1 MKMDFN
7 KRLLSVAISSIL
19 LSACGGSGGSSSSGD
34 EDVVVPPAGPEV
46 TTPDPVLPPP
56 LPVNP
61 TLTSEQKLALGQAY
75 VPTLLGNL
83 KSISQGADAFMLS
96 SGNAEA
102 SILSA
107 GAEIFE
113 PISMLAEHIYATRKQ
128 QLKGEIELDV
138 VLPLSIEVGNYYYWA
153 IEGSYEVSSSGDDQI
168 ILSYDVD
175 FQLIR
180 KESGV
185 KVGAERKLNFD
196 ISISDGETSEYPR
209 GNWLHQVTL
218 DGYLDIVD
226 ERQIT
231 VQGLELKTI
240 VDIGDEAKLLA
251 VEGDHY
257 RGTEF
262 YQIDLTAEQLTI
274 VTSGIKTSGGLELVG
289 VMPQNLSQYS
299 YGSLSV
305 GDRHASAYRAYGI
318 DFIKDAYQLLP
329 LVSEKYSYPN
339 IENFRIRNLISERI
353 EDSKLLIQHDLTE
366 LTDANPDTFSTAYGG
381 DIKSQ
386 KVADYIVSEDEQSIT
401 FNNSWSAMSLIL
413 GDESESESNIKCE
426 AVDISYLLPQ
436 EGNLVFI
443 NPYGCVNG
451 PIVLDEKYETIESW
465 LLKNEF
471 SLYSYSSGHVYPFV
485 MRDGTPKYVEI
496 TASGEVIGDETH
508 IINDGIDEVGNPWL
522 FDFTSQGKAPDSNG
536 NFLNYDISWSHQGL
550 FDYAGSVTIDLLG
563 EFIEL
568 DLAHKDGA
576 VAIHGTVD
584 IDRQTIDVEGTSQ
597 VELNIDVTNLVQQVL
612 NNKVDS
618 YINESI
624 GNIKLDGENIAQLN
638 VISGN
643 FSSNASAENHT
654 LSLPNPLLCN
664 ALMPFMEKFC
674 LDMEPQS
681 FALSI
686 QYSDGTALTE
696 IDGLIDNVEN
706 LVYEESCPEDQV
718 IEGGCNVELEKT
730 FHSVSGVIKASEL
743 FDALK

>member
-19 LSACGGSGGSSSSGD
+19 LSACSGSGGSGGSSNTPESGP
-34 EDVVVPPAGPEV
+34 VVPP
-46 TTPDPVLPPP
+46 PVLPTE
-56 LPVNP
+56 PVNP
-61 TLTSEQKLALGQAY
+61 TITSEQKTALGQAY

-128 QLKGEIELDV
+128 QLKGEIELDIV
-138 VLPLSIEVGNYYYWA
+138 SPLSIEIGDYNYWA
-153 IEGSYEVSSSGDDQI
+153 IEGSYEVSSNGDDQI

-180 KESGV
+180 RESGV

-196 ISISDGETSEYPR
+196 ISISDGETSEHPR

-274 VTSGIKTSGGLELVG
+274 VTNGIKTSGGLELVG

-329 LVSEKYSYPN
+329 FVSERYSYPN
-339 IENFRIRNLISERI
+339 IKNFRIRNLISERI
-353 EDSKLLIQHDLTE
+353 EDSKLLIQHNLTE

-381 DIKSQ
+381 DIKNQ
-386 KVADYIVSEDEQSIT
+386 KVADYIISENEQSIT
-401 FNNSWSAMSLIL
+401 FNNSWSGMNLIL
-413 GDESESESNIKCE
+413 GDESESKSNIKCE
-426 AVDISYLLPQ
+426 AVDKTYLLPR
-436 EGNLVFI
+436 EGKFAFI
-443 NPYGCVNG
+443 DPQGCVNA
-451 PIVLDEKYETIESW
+451 PIILDEKYETIESW
-465 LLKNEF
+465 LLENEF
-471 SLYSYSSGHVYPFV
+471 SLYSYSSGMAYPFV

-496 TASGEVIGDETH
+496 AASGEVIGAETH

-522 FDFTSQGKAPDSNG
+522 FDFSSQGKTSDSNG
-536 NFLNYDISWSHQGL
+536 NFLNYDLNWSHQGL
-550 FDYAGSVTIDLLG
+550 FDYAGSVTIDVLG
-563 EFIEL
+563 ESIEL
-568 DLAHKDGA
+568 DLTHKEGV
-576 VAIHGTVD
+576 VAIHGIVD
-584 IDRQTIDVEGTSQ
+584 IDRQAIDVEGASQ
-597 VELNIDVTNLVQQVL
+597 VELYIDVTKLVHQVL
-612 NNKVDS
+612 NNEADD

-624 GNIKLDGENIAQLN
+624 GNIQLDGENIAQLN

-643 FSSNASAENHT
+643 FSTEASAEDYM

-664 ALMPFMEKFC
+664 ALMPFMKEFC
-674 LDMEPQS
+674 LDMAPHN
-681 FALSI
+681 FALGV
-686 QYSDGTALTE
+686 QYSNGSTLTE

-718 IEGGCNVELEKT
+718 IEEGCNVELEQT
-730 FHSVSGVIKASEL
+730 FYSVSGVIKASEF